1 MLNNKEVINK
11 LQNLEELLDKKSD
24 LEYRIKYG
32 EMEDAKKRLNEIR
45 RVRGDGP
52 MVPSVYSTMPIF
64 PISKDTYL
72 PSKLNF
78 EKIKKLLMPFA
89 GVGILA
95 IILSLITKVSFFS
108 SLGAVGIIGTAVL
121 LYLCKKLKDI
131 YLDKKRPYDQSVEKF
146 NKMMADFR
154 QNLARFEEEKKQ
166 AKDSMEKFIQLQNSC
181 HDDFVAAREEYQGNI
196 KKAKQQLEEIEQQIT
211 GIDILSSQYHYL
223 TKNILSS
230 LQSGRADNLKDALN
244 LAIEDDRK
252 EREEEQ
258 RREEERLRQ
267 EAMEQQMEEMRRHN
281 RQMEQQQQQMAKDA
295 AEAEKERRRER
306 ERIGDIRASSCT
318 CKCSRRSTYVC
329 YSCPAYR
336 PR

>member
-11 LQNLEELLDKKSD
+11 LKKLEELLDKKSD
-24 LEYRIKYG
+24 LEYRIQYG
-32 EMEDAKKRLNEIR
+32 ELDDAKKRLNEIR

-52 MVPSVYSTMPIF
+52 MVPSVYSIMPLF
-64 PISKDTYL
+64 PIDKDIYL
-72 PSKLNF
+72 PNELKYEKLK
-78 EKIKKLLMPFA
+78 KILILFA
-89 GVGILA
+89 GGGI
-95 IILSLITKVSFFS
+95 ISILLYLITKASFLS
-108 SLGAVGIIGTAVL
+108 SLGAVGIVGTAVL
-121 LYLCKKLKDI
+121 LYLCKGLKRI
-131 YLDKKRPYDQSVEKF
+131 YLEKKKIYDESVEKF
-146 NKMMADFR
+146 NQTMDSFR
-154 QNLARFEEEKKQ
+154 QNLSRFEKEKAQ
-166 AKDSMEKFIQLQNSC
+166 AKDSMAKFIQLQNSC
-181 HDDFVAAREEYQGNI
+181 HNDFVAAREEYQANI
-196 KKAKQQLEEIEQQIT
+196 NNAKQQLVGIEQQIT
-211 GIDILSSQYHYL
+211 GLDILSSEYHYL

-295 AEAEKERRRER
+295 AEAEKESRRER
-306 ERIGDIRASSCT
+306 ERINGIRARSCA
-318 CKCSRRSTYVC
+318 CKCSNRGFAC

-336 PR
+336 PK